1 MAPRNRPKHH
11 NALIVCTPGLEEVV
25 LEELAELGVKTATR
39 DGKGAVIATLSTREL
54 YAANALLRS
63 ATRILVRAFSFKAD
77 TFAGLESEIQRL
89 DWSPYVS
96 DQPLNFVVSSHASA
110 LYHTKAIQE
119 RLQRWVPSGPP
130 NFVPG
135 DDDPALRVVV
145 RAVDDIFTVRIDT
158 SGDELYRRG
167 WRPESAKMGL
177 RESVAA
183 AVVRRSG
190 WDQASPLLD
199 PCCGSGTVAIEA
211 ALQAAGAPPHDLQ
224 RRGFALQLWPSFD
237 ERAWDAV
244 EDDVAAKAEAARA
257 APAAAP
263 LVFASDRDAGAVRA
277 ARANARRAG
286 VADRIEFRQEPVT
299 EAGARAAETAAAAS
313 FLRRPS
319 AALRRC
325 AGSFAMLSAMC
336 FSTTRSIFG
345 SVSSCFSQNCAAS
358 AFGSSPGDTWIVPWR
373 PSPIATFIL
382 RITFDLPFCH
392 RSVAA
397 PLLPAEE
404 GAPPSSDAA
413 RCVLAW
419 VDGVAWSTAGRV
431 VVSPSDVGV
440 RGSEDGGSAAMS
452 SKIMV
457 RKGS

>member
-1 MAPRNRPKHH
+1 MGRNRPKHH

-25 LEELAELGVKTATR
+25 LDELAELGVKTATR

-96 DQPLNFVVSSHASA
+96 DQPLRFHVSSHSSA

-130 NFVPG
+130 S
-135 DDDPALRVVV
+135 DDDAALRIVV
-145 RAVDDIFTVRIDT
+145 RAVDDIFTVRVDT

-211 ALQAAGAPPHDLQ
+211 ALQAAGAPPHDLG

-299 EAGARAAETAAAAS
+299 EAGARAAETAAAAGTLATNLPWG
-313 FLRRPS
+313 LRS
-319 AALRRC
+319 A
-325 AGSFAMLSAMC
+325 
-336 FSTTRSIFG
+336 
-345 SVSSCFSQNCAAS
+345 
-358 AFGSSPGDTWIVPWR
+358 
-373 PSPIATFIL
+373 
-382 RITFDLPFCH
+382 
-392 RSVAA
+392 
-397 PLLPAEE
+397 E
-404 GAPPSSDAA
+404 GAGRADLRNLYSAVGNVA
-413 RCVLAW
+413 RRSLPRW
-419 VDGVAWSTAGRV
+419 GVAVLVANRALARNVAPKMKSALSMEVSGVKSWLMTTAR
-431 VVSPSDVGV
+431 
-440 RGSEDGGSAAMS
+440 RAKLAE
-452 SKIMV
+452 
-457 RKGS
+457 

>member
-25 LEELAELGVKTATR
+25 LDELDELGVKTATR

-63 ATRILVRAFSFKAD
+63 ATRILVRAFSFRAE

-96 DQPLNFVVSSHASA
+96 DQPLRFHVSSHSSA

-130 NFVPG
+130 N
-135 DDDPALRVVV
+135 DDPALRVVV
-145 RAVDDIFTVRIDT
+145 RAVDDIFTVRVDT

-199 PCCGSGTVAIEA
+199 PCCGAGTVAIEA
-211 ALQAAGAPPHDLQ
+211 ALQAAGAPPHDLE

-299 EAGARAAETAAAAS
+299 EAGARAAETAAAAGTLATNLPWG
-313 FLRRPS
+313 LRS
-319 AALRRC
+319 A
-325 AGSFAMLSAMC
+325 
-336 FSTTRSIFG
+336 
-345 SVSSCFSQNCAAS
+345 
-358 AFGSSPGDTWIVPWR
+358 
-373 PSPIATFIL
+373 
-382 RITFDLPFCH
+382 
-392 RSVAA
+392 
-397 PLLPAEE
+397 E
-404 GAPPSSDAA
+404 GAGRADLRNLYSAVGNVA
-413 RCVLAW
+413 RRSLPRW
-419 VDGVAWSTAGRV
+419 GVAVLVANRALARNVAPKMKSALSMEVSGVKSWLMTTAR
-431 VVSPSDVGV
+431 
-440 RGSEDGGSAAMS
+440 RAKLAE
-452 SKIMV
+452 
-457 RKGS
+457 